1 LFDEQ
6 TLPDAEMSLD
16 AQEFNAESDLS
27 VLLQS
32 NQGIFDEIFKMLVSQ
47 VKEYCSGEQEDT
59 EMQS

>member
-1 LFDEQ
+1 
-6 TLPDAEMSLD
+6 MSLD
-16 AQEFNAESDLS
+16 AQESNAESDLS